1 MLPPAAYT
9 SLGLTCWPF
18 SVVPDPNLPL
28 VWADR
33 AQLRLGVER
42 LLRQLMGHNA
52 STLHLLWAALGAGK
66 THTLLYLRQ
75 LALNN
80 TGGAIFPVYTALPK
94 ACRTFVDVYRA
105 TVKGI
110 GFDRLKNIYALAR
123 KGDQNEVVRRTLSET
138 GTNLIK
144 AFEALRVGSEP
155 IVDAGQR
162 WILADPTLTQKDI
175 REASLPA
182 KIRTTDDAISVLSGI
197 TRLIGVCAKSRV
209 LLMIDEFQRAGM
221 LRRSFLDEINAGLH
235 TYFNACPSG
244 LTIVLSFTFG
254 TAANIRHHLNEE
266 LQSRADPVV
275 ISIPSLDKENALI
288 FLTDLI
294 GCVRSAEMELKIDS
308 DVLQLIVEHAHN
320 LGQITPRKLMHVAGS
335 VLSIAAIDISD
346 GKLDRV
352 DTNYAQKVL
361 KTLSASGLE
370 GQQEE

>member
-1 MLPPAAYT
+1 VLAPAGFL
-9 SLGLTCWPF
+9 SLGLTYWPF

-28 VWADR
+28 AWADR
-33 AQLRLGVER
+33 AQLLLGVER
-42 LLRQLMGHNA
+42 LLRQLMGHHA

-75 LALNN
+75 LALTN
-80 TGGAIFPVYTALPK
+80 TGGAVFPVYTALPK
-94 ACRTFVDVYRA
+94 ACRTFVDIYRA

-110 GFDRLKNIYALAR
+110 GLDRLKNIYDFAR
-123 KGDQNEVVRRTLSET
+123 KGDQDEVVRRTLSEA
-138 GTNLIK
+138 GPGLIT

-162 WILADPTLTQKDI
+162 WILADPSLTQKDL
-175 REASLPA
+175 RAASLSA
-182 KIRTTDDAISVLSGI
+182 KIRTTDDAISVLSAI
-197 TRLIGVCAKSRV
+197 TRLIGVCARSRV

-221 LRRSFLDEINAGLH
+221 LRRSCLDEINAGLH

-266 LQSRADPVV
+266 LQSRADPIV

-288 FLTDLI
+288 FLTDLVN
-294 GCVRSAEMELKIDS
+294 GARSPAMELKVDS
-308 DVLQLIVEHAHN
+308 DVLQLIVEHTHS
-320 LGQITPRKLMHVAGS
+320 LGPITPRKLMQAAGS

-346 GKLDRV
+346 GKVERV
-352 DTNYAQKVL
+352 DTAYAQKVL
-361 KTLSASGLE
+361 ETLTASGLE